1 MLLSKE
7 FLHRGVNAFID
18 NVKHKKK
25 DRFSMKKTVKETVK
39 QTDSMVIAVLALL
52 LFIMEIY
59 LIVFLLS
66 RTLSEDK
73 PSSERTVKIILIVL
87 FPEIYALFYIFLRK
101 QKKTSMSFA

>member
-39 QTDSMVIAVLALL
+39 QT
-52 LFIMEIY
+52 
-59 LIVFLLS
+59 
-66 RTLSEDK
+66 
-73 PSSERTVKIILIVL
+73 TV
-87 FPEIYALFYIFLRK
+87 
-101 QKKTSMSFA
+101 